1 MKIKQSLLPLYRK
14 YGEVLRYL
22 ISGVLT
28 TAVSFGT
35 YTLFTRGAGLSY
47 YKANVISWIC
57 AVLFA
62 YVINK
67 AYVFQS
73 KKKGAGAVGAQM
85 AGFFLSRLLS
95 LGLEMLVLYIMV
107 SMADINDLIAK
118 VCAQVIVVIAN
129 YLLSKL
135 LIFRS

>member
-67 AYVFQS
+67 AYGRLFSQPSVV
-73 KKKGAGAVGAQM
+73 AGA
-85 AGFFLSRLLS
+85 
-95 LGLEMLVLYIMV
+95 
-107 SMADINDLIAK
+107 
-118 VCAQVIVVIAN
+118 
-129 YLLSKL
+129 
-135 LIFRS
+135 